1 MNRRGAARRAARAC
15 GAALVFL
22 LFLSSLA
29 SASSRYDPRLRFRT
43 ISTERFDIHFHQGE
57 EVLARRLAVIAEEVA
72 SRLDLTLG
80 PPAGRVQ
87 VVLVNQNDLPNGWAT
102 PVPYNLIEIS
112 AAAPGGESLIGNTA
126 DWLRLVF
133 THEYTHIVHLG
144 RAGGWIGG
152 LRRAFGRNPVL
163 FPNLTMPL
171 WSIEGL
177 ATFEESEQTG
187 HGRVHAGDFRQIL
200 TRAAGA
206 GAFEPLDRVNG
217 GLDDWPGGNAQ
228 YAYGGFFHDYLARTY
243 GRESIRRLTVE
254 TGRTVPYFG
263 VRAFR
268 TVYGRSLGELWSDF
282 RADMNVRAGET
293 PSRATRVTS
302 HGFTVAG
309 PRFGQDGMI
318 YYSIVNPDGF
328 PALMA
333 LAPGSAPR
341 ELTPRYLGERVS
353 AAGGLL
359 VFDQAE
365 IDANVG
371 VQFDIWAFSPATGR
385 TTRLTRGRRAADPD
399 VSPDGLTVAFTLQRD
414 DRRELATAPLIP
426 GRRPALGAV
435 STLMSLPD
443 VQVTAPRWSPD
454 GRSIA
459 VERHVRGRLPEIAVI
474 DARTGVARIVAS
486 SPSSRCVSPAWTPD
500 GERLLFA
507 ADTDGGP
514 FQIFAV
520 NLATGAIGHLEDT
533 GPSAESPDVSH
544 DGRSLVFV
552 GYTPDGYDLFTMPLE
567 GARWTESAAF
577 ENFQPQE
584 APAPVP
590 ALVPADTRQEAGSLP
605 GRTYSPLG
613 TIAPRFW
620 TPVVA
625 TTSGGAGVGAATS
638 GGDALGRHVY
648 TAGIGWILP
657 RARPD
662 WQASYAYDRWWPT
675 LFVSASDETDPF
687 RTGESRS
694 RGMDAGVLL
703 PWRRVRWTQTVLASL
718 HAATDTIEC
727 PDCAS
732 PIDTRAAR
740 RSVRAGYAFGSA
752 RTYGYSVSRE
762 EGWTAVATGELI
774 SGALGSDGSAGSLV
788 LDWRAYRRLGGRH
801 RVLALRAAT
810 GSSWGDTRVRR
821 DFDPGGSDPPP
832 GGFAFGSDA
841 IGLLRGFDDDAR
853 GWHAAVVNVDYRFPL
868 FRVERGIG
876 TLPLFVRAIHGAVF
890 TDVGEAWN
898 RGFRAGALRSAS
910 GAELSVDTV
919 LGYALPA
926 TITGGVV
933 WRRDGTG
940 REDGVAAFGRVGY
953 AF

>member
-1 MNRRGAARRAARAC
+1 MTAGRPARRAFRAC
-15 GAALVFL
+15 AAAL
-22 LFLSSLA
+22 LFLLLSSPA
-29 SASSRYDPRLRFRT
+29 FPSSRYDPRLRFRT

-57 EVLARRLAVIAEEVA
+57 EALAQRLAVIAEDVA

-80 PPAGRVQ
+80 PAVGRVQ

-102 PVPYNLIEIS
+102 PLPYNLIEIG
-112 AAAPGGESLIGNTA
+112 AAPPGGESVIGNTA

-144 RAGGWIGG
+144 QAGGWIGG
-152 LRRAFGRNPVL
+152 LRRVFGRNPVL

-177 ATFEESEQTG
+177 ATFEESEETG
-187 HGRVHAGDFRQIL
+187 HGRVNAGDFRQVV
-200 TRAAGA
+200 TRAAGT

-217 GLDDWPGGNAQ
+217 GLDDWPAGNAQ
-228 YAYGGFFHDYLARTY
+228 YAYGGFFHAYLARTY
-243 GRESIRRLTVE
+243 GAESIRRLTTE
-254 TGRTVPYFG
+254 TGRTFPYFG
-263 VRAFR
+263 ARAFR

-282 RADMNVRAGET
+282 RTDMKLRARDT
-293 PSRATRVTS
+293 PSRATRLTS
-302 HGFTVAG
+302 HGFTVSG
-309 PRFGQDGMI
+309 PRYGPDGTI

-328 PALMA
+328 PALMS
-333 LAPGSAPR
+333 LAPGEAPR
-341 ELTPRYLGERVS
+341 ELTTRYLGERVS

-359 VFDQAE
+359 VFDQVE
-365 IDANVG
+365 IDSNVG
-371 VQFDIWAFSPATGR
+371 LQSDLWGFSPETGR

-399 VSPDGLTVAFTLQRD
+399 VSPDGLTVAFTVQGD

-426 GRRPALGAV
+426 GPTPALGRL
-435 STLMSLPD
+435 SPLISLPD
-443 VQVTAPRWSPD
+443 VQLTGPRWSPD

-474 DARTGVARIVAS
+474 DARTGAARIVAS

-514 FQIFAV
+514 FQIFSV
-520 NLATGAIGHLEDT
+520 RTATGAIEHLEDT
-533 GPSAESPDVSH
+533 GASAESPDVSR

-552 GYTPDGYDLFTMPLE
+552 GYTAGGYDLFTMSLQ
-567 GARWTESAAF
+567 GARWSPTADFDSSRT
-577 ENFQPQE
+577 QE
-584 APAPVP
+584 APVPPVP
-590 ALVPADTRQEAGSLP
+590 TDVGVETGSPA
-605 GRTYSPLG
+605 GRPYSPWN

-620 TPVVA
+620 TPLVA
-625 TTSGGAGVGAATS
+625 TSSAGAGVGAATA

-662 WQASYAYDRWWPT
+662 WQASYTYDRWWPT

-703 PWRRVRWTQTVLASL
+703 PWRRVRWTQTVLAGL
-718 HAATDTIEC
+718 HAATDTIQC
-727 PDCAS
+727 PDCAH
-732 PIDTRAAR
+732 PIETRAAR
-740 RSVRAGYAFGSA
+740 RSIRAGYAFGSA
-752 RTYGYSVSRE
+752 KTYGYSISRE
-762 EGWTAVATGELI
+762 EGWTGVATSELI
-774 SGALGSDGSAGSLV
+774 SRALGSDGTAGSLV
-788 LDWRAYRRLGGRH
+788 VDWRGYRRLGGRH

-810 GSSWGDTRVRR
+810 ANSWGDERVRR
-821 DFDPGGSDPPP
+821 DFDPGGSGPPP
-832 GGFAFGSDA
+832 GGFAFGADA

-853 GWHAAVVNVDYRFPL
+853 GWHAAVVNVDYRFPI
-868 FRVERGIG
+868 RRIERGVG
-876 TLPLFVRAIHGAVF
+876 TLPLFVRTVHGAVF
-890 TDVGEAWN
+890 TDAGEAWD
-898 RGFRAGALRSAS
+898 RDFRAGALRLAC

-926 TITGGVV
+926 TITAGVA
-933 WRRDGTG
+933 WRRDETG
-940 REDGVAAFGRVGY
+940 REAGVAAFGRVGY
-953 AF
+953 GF